1 MAESF
6 NELDVQHEWEEITH
20 THVYKGDKHSTHC
33 SVIHAQYEY
42 KYGKDR

>member
-20 THVYKGDKHSTHC
+20 THTRVQRVHVSTQN
-33 SVIHAQYEY
+33 STSRSTKE
-42 KYGKDR
+42 